1 MTRTGTPIEQ
11 YRVRNGKAR
20 LFPILRALTLLSAAL
35 LFTGGAARAQSG
47 SLSAG
52 PAYPSI
58 SSNLSSVSRPGN
70 SIYTRKSAAASSQK
84 SAVSPLAALSS
95 VETDDDAET
104 PGETAPPVSSAS
116 VPQSPLAAARAAR
129 TDQPKVVDDEL
140 LSELSLPASRPTLST
155 GAEAPSVERY
165 SYFDDSDFTLPETPD
180 ASDSKDVP
188 AAAPSAPPRAVD
200 VSDEISQVA
209 PPAAPPREETFDA
222 PRPAAENGY
231 GGFADLETF
240 DVPDVLPSEPTREF
254 QSFAERHADVAPAP
268 PTASEPESASVNM
281 TPSEISQAAPSA
293 APPRE
298 DAADAPRP
306 TAAGGYG
313 EFADLETFDV
323 PAELPAPTE
332 GESPADETA
341 SLPKT
346 AAAGETA
353 AAPYDSGFTV
363 SDGASGTESTSEPP
377 KLAASPKQPE
387 YAGFAEVETLDGPGS
402 VAAPPGEIGRAHV

>member
-20 LFPILRALTLLSAAL
+20 LFPILRALTLLSVAL
-35 LFTGGAARAQSG
+35 LFTVGAARAQSG
-47 SLSAG
+47 SASAG

-70 SIYTRKSAAASSQK
+70 SIYTRKSAAATSQK

-180 ASDSKDVP
+180 ASMSKDALFG
-188 AAAPSAPPRAVD
+188 AAANSPRAVD

-254 QSFAERHADVAPAP
+254 QAFAERHADVAPAP
-268 PTASEPESASVNM
+268 PAASESAAASVNIE
-281 TPSEISQAAPSA
+281 PSEVSQAAPSA

-332 GESPADETA
+332 GACPQSVPRASPSPPLPCALTA
-341 SLPKT
+341 SP
-346 AAAGETA
+346 
-353 AAPYDSGFTV
+353 
-363 SDGASGTESTSEPP
+363 
-377 KLAASPKQPE
+377 
-387 YAGFAEVETLDGPGS
+387 
-402 VAAPPGEIGRAHV
+402 